1 MEEQAEYFANLF
13 TGNQE
18 SIEEAL
24 WGRMDRYIALT
35 ALRLHIQ
42 DADDPE
48 AEVEAWLDAWEKRV
62 RSGLGEEVTQL
73 QDMQDTPAGK
83 MFGGLA
89 PDPDDLTEGADEA
102 IQSIRAE
109 VKSALLD

>member
-1 MEEQAEYFANLF
+1 MEEQAKYFADLL

-48 AEVEAWLDAWEKRV
+48 AEVEAWLDAWEKTMRTELDGEV
-62 RSGLGEEVTQL
+62 RQL
-73 QDMQDTPAGK
+73 RDMQDTTAGK

-89 PDPDDLTEGADEA
+89 PDPDDLTEGVDEA